1 MALFQRQELRQAQSL
16 VMTPQL
22 QQAIRLLQLSSVELT
37 AYVEEQVAQ
46 NPLLERAEPG
56 DSERG
61 ESAAGPDRP
70 EGPAEGPAGGADT
83 VLRDGVI
90 AAAELDAD
98 HADLWDGDAPV
109 GAGALPWGSGGGSGG
124 SGGFEDGGP
133 DLEQTLSRGPSLREH
148 LEQQASLEFPDPSD
162 RMIAAHL
169 TDMLDDAGYFVG
181 DLDEAAAQLGCGAER
196 VAAVFR
202 RLQQFEPTGLFARS
216 LAECLALQLRERNR
230 LDPAMQA
237 LLDHLDLLA
246 RRDFAA
252 LERIC
257 GVDRADLLDML
268 AEIRRLDPKPALA
281 FGGEPA
287 PTVVPDVL
295 MRPHPDGGWQV
306 ELNPDALPRVLIDA
320 RYHAR
325 VQRGASCKAERDY
338 IAEQYS
344 AASWLVKSLHQRAT
358 TVLKVAGEIVRQQ
371 DGFFALGVAHLRPL
385 TLRDIATAIGMHES
399 TVSRVTTSKYIATPR
414 GLFEMKYFFTAAI
427 QSASGGEAHS
437 AEAVRFRIKALI
449 DQEPPTE
456 VLSDDRIVD
465 LLRSSGIDI
474 ARRTVAKYR
483 EAMRIPSS
491 VQRRKE
497 KMAAGR
503 PAPRTA

>member
-22 QQAIRLLQLSSVELT
+22 QQAIRLLQLSSVELA
-37 AYVEEQVAQ
+37 AYVEEQIAQ
-46 NPLLERAEPG
+46 NPLLERAEPA
-56 DSERG
+56 D
-61 ESAAGPDRP
+61 AGPG
-70 EGPAEGPAGGADT
+70 EGLAGPAAPAEPAAGGADAA
-83 VLRDGVI
+83 LRDGDI
-90 AAAELDAD
+90 AATAADLDAD

-109 GAGALPWGSGGGSGG
+109 GAGALPWGGG
-124 SGGFEDGGP
+124 GGFEGDGP
-133 DLEQTLSRGPSLREH
+133 DLEATLSRSPSLREH
-148 LEQQASLEFPDPSD
+148 LAQQINLEFADARD

-169 TDMLDDAGYFVG
+169 TDLLDDAGYFVG
-181 DLDEAAAQLGCGAER
+181 DLAEAAAQLGCEAAR

-202 RLQQFEPTGLFARS
+202 RLQQFEPCGLFARS

-237 LLDHLDLLA
+237 LLDHLELLA

-257 GVDRADLLDML
+257 GVDRTDLLDML

-281 FGGEPA
+281 FAGDPA

-320 RYHAR
+320 RYYAR
-325 VQRGASCKAERDY
+325 VRRGASCKSERDY

-344 AASWLVKSLHQRAT
+344 AASWLVKALHQRAT
-358 TVLKVAGEIVRQQ
+358 SVLKVASEIVRQQ
-371 DGFFALGVAHLRPL
+371 DGFFAHGIAHLRPL

-399 TVSRVTTSKYIATPR
+399 TVSRVTTGKSIATPR
-414 GLFEMKYFFTAAI
+414 GLFEMKYFFTSAI

-449 DQEPPTE
+449 DQEPPGD
-456 VLSDDRIVD
+456 VLSDDRIVEI
-465 LLRSSGIDI
+465 LRGSGIDI

-497 KMAAGR
+497 KMAAQE
-503 PAPRTA
+503 PWTRTA